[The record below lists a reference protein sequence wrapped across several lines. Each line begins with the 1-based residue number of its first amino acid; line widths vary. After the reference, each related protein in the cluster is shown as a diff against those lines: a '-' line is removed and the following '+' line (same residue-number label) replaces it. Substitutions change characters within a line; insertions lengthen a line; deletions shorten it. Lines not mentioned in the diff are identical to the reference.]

1 MKGFWAIPKSIAKRK
16 DLSFRAKLVAGILWT
31 RKNSDFEAFP
41 SRKYIAEALG
51 VSKDTV
57 DRAIKE
63 LKEKAGLKV
72 ERKGLRKNNRYY
84 IPDWEAAEL
93 RFPESATL
101 QTLESADLQTPIVRD
116 NIERNTVVDA
126 KASFI
131 PIILNYFREI
141 VGETRGF
148 VAEID
153 YAKDGKLV
161 KQRLKNY
168 SPDELK
174 DLIKWYLRSEISDR
188 LGISLSACLSAH
200 VINLW
205 KNEKSKRSLIEKLYP
220 VWQRDQRT
228 EKAT

>member
-1 MKGFWAIPKSIAKRK
+1 MRGFWAIPKSIAKRK
-16 DLSFRAKLVAGILWT
+16 DLSFKAKLVAGILWT
-31 RKNSDFEAFP
+31 RKNSDFEVFP
-41 SRKYIAEALG
+41 SRKYMVEVLG

-72 ERKGLRKNNRYY
+72 ERKGLRRNNRYC

-101 QTLESADLQTPIVRD
+101 QTQIVRD

-131 PIILNYFREI
+131 PIILNYFREL

-148 VAEID
+148 LAEID

-174 DLIKWYLRSEISDR
+174 ELIKW
-188 LGISLSACLSAH
+188 
-200 VINLW
+200 
-205 KNEKSKRSLIEKLYP
+205 
-220 VWQRDQRT
+220 
-228 EKAT
+228 